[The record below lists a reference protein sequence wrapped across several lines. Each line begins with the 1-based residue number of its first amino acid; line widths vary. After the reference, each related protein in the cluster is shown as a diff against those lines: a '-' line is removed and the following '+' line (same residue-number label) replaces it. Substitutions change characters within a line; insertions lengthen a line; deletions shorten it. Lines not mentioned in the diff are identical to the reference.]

1 VVLKVALF
9 TIYPWYINTIFF
21 SAPIIG
27 HLAAG
32 QATLITS
39 TLEDARFRITNL
51 TFAGL
56 SNSLFGILNVC
67 IA

>member
-1 VVLKVALF
+1 LKVALF
-9 TIYPWYINTIFF
+9 TIYPWSIFF

-56 SNSLFGILNVC
+56 SNLLFGILNVC